1 MYSQFMEGQ
10 LFKRTHSG
18 NAGDSGETGE
28 SVESLSLE
36 RKKETKERTL

>member
-10 LFKRTHSG
+10 SFKVTHSG
-18 NAGDSGETGE
+18 NAGDSGDTGE

-36 RKKETKERTL
+36 KKKETQTL

>member
-10 LFKRTHSG
+10 SSKRTHSG
-18 NAGDSGETGE
+18 NAGDFGDTGE

-36 RKKETKERTL
+36 K